1 MISLEEYKKR
11 IKIANVALTA
21 GGIFFILFGLYMV
34 ATVFFYPTFIV
45 YFGIVFIVI
54 GIGFL
59 IFRPLYVKRIR
70 RNIEKDEA
78 ELRSVRSQ

>member
-34 ATVFFYPTFIV
+34 ATVFSIQHLLSIL
-45 YFGIVFIVI
+45 G
-54 GIGFL
+54 
-59 IFRPLYVKRIR
+59 
-70 RNIEKDEA
+70 
-78 ELRSVRSQ
+78 